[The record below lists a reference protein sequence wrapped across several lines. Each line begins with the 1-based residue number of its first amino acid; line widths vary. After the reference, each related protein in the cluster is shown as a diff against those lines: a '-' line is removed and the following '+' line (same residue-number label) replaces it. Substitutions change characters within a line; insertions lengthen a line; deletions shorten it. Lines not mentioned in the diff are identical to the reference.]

1 MKKKNL
7 LILLLAGTFS
17 TTALKAQ
24 TPPATWQE
32 HWFEHNQ
39 LLTRVFYDN
48 DLALYYDNDVS
59 RSVTWT
65 QQYLGDVWRYTKRT
79 YGYFGDDPHLF
90 AVLHTNKYSGGHPSG
105 YFDASHDNRDVID
118 AGPGPWTSA
127 THGDRNLLTHEVAH
141 IVEGDSK
148 NSHGSPAFGVWGDSK
163 WAEIFIYDVYKSLG
177 RTDDATQAYNEF
189 YNSAGDNFPRAGTKW
204 FKDWFY
210 PIYNNYGGTQVLNR
224 YFVQLALYF
233 PKNGN
238 DYNGGLNMGQFVHF
252 WSGAAGVN
260 LKSLATTAFGWTSE
274 YEAQFVAAQA
284 AYPFTYTTPPP
295 VVVNA
300 FQDSNYG
307 GYGVALPAGSYNLA
321 KLKAYGAKNDDIT
334 SLKVAAGYKVV
345 LYADDNFTGAST
357 TITSD
362 VSLLDVATWNDKVS
376 SLIISANGSATP
388 GTLIQA
394 ENYTSMA
401 GVMVETTTDVDGV
414 SNVGSIDTGDW
425 TAYSNINFPTSGTY
439 KVEYRVASLNGG
451 GQLSLDLNAGTTVL
465 GYLNV
470 PSTGGWQN
478 WTTISHNVTVTAG
491 TYALGVYAQTGG
503 FNLNWIRITKVADA
517 ASAIAAK
524 VEQDAKDNEE
534 LVLYPN
540 PVAKEGTLT
549 INVPKYNAAAPVQ
562 VSLVDLNKRVVSY
575 KKANAKTVTLSIHNI
590 SSGFYVLIVTNGTKQ
605 YTKKVLIQ

>member
-7 LILLLAGTFS
+7 LLLLLAGSFS

-39 LLTRVFYDN
+39 LLTRVFYNN
-48 DLALYYDNDVS
+48 DLALYYDNDVD

-65 QQYLGDVWRYTKRT
+65 QQYLTDVWQYTKRT

-90 AVLHTNKYSGGHPSG
+90 AVLHTGKYSGGHPSG
-105 YFDASHDNRDVID
+105 YFDASHDYRDVID
-118 AGPGPWTSA
+118 AGAGPWTNA
-127 THGDRNLLTHEVAH
+127 THGDRNLLTHEVSH

-177 RTDDATQAYNEF
+177 RTDDANQAYNEF
-189 YNSAGDNFPRAGTKW
+189 YNSAGDNFPRPGTKW

-238 DYNGGLNMGQFVHF
+238 DYNGGFNMGQFVHF

-260 LKSLATTAFGWTSE
+260 LKPLATAAFGWTAE

-284 AYPFTYTTPPP
+284 AYPFSYTTPPP

-300 FQDSNYG
+300 FQDANYG
-307 GYGVALPAGSYNLA
+307 GYGVSLPAGSYNLA
-321 KLKAYGAKNDDIT
+321 KLRAYGAKNDDIT
-334 SLKVAAGYKVV
+334 SLKVAPGYKVV

-362 VSLLDVATWNDKVS
+362 VPLLDLATWNDKVS
-376 SLIISANGSATP
+376 SLVISTDGTTP
-388 GTLIQA
+388 AGTLIQA
-394 ENYTSMA
+394 ENYSSMA
-401 GVMVETTTDVDGV
+401 GVITEPTTDVDGGA
-414 SNVGSIDTGDW
+414 NVGSIDTGDW
-425 TAYSNINFPTSGTY
+425 LAFNNINFPVSGTY

-451 GQLSLDLNAGTTVL
+451 AQLSLDLNAGTTIL
-465 GYLNV
+465 GYLDI
-470 PSTGGWQN
+470 PSTGDWQN
-478 WTTISHNVTVTAG
+478 WTTISHNVTVNAG

-503 FNLNWIRITKVADA
+503 FNINWIRITKVADA

-524 VEQDAKDNEE
+524 AAQDEKDNEE

-549 INVPKYNAAAPVQ
+549 INIPKYNAAAPVQ
-562 VSLVDLNKRVVSY
+562 VSLVDLNKHVVSY
-575 KKANAKTVTLSIHNI
+575 KKANAKTVTLSTHNV

>member
-7 LILLLAGTFS
+7 LLLLLAGTFS

-48 DLALYYDNDVS
+48 DLALYYDSDVS
-59 RSVTWT
+59 SSVTWP

-79 YGYFGDDPHLF
+79 YGFFGDDPHLF
-90 AVLHTNKYSGGHPSG
+90 AVFHTNKYSGGHPSG

-118 AGPGPWTSA
+118 VGPGPWSGGGNDYDLT
-127 THGDRNLLTHEVAH
+127 THEVAH

-148 NSHGSPAFGVWGDSK
+148 NAHGSPAFGIWGDSK
-163 WAEIFIYDVYKSLG
+163 WAEIFIYDVYVNLG
-177 RTDDATQAYNEF
+177 RTSDATRWYNLMMA
-189 YNSAGDNFPRAGTKW
+189 SSGDNFPRAGTKW

-210 PIYNNYGGTQVLNR
+210 PIYNSYGGNKVLNR
-224 YFVQLALYF
+224 YFVLLSTYF
-233 PKNGN
+233 PKSGS
-238 DYNGGLNMGQFVHF
+238 DYSRGLNMGEFVHF
-252 WSGAAGVN
+252 WSAAAGVN
-260 LKSLATTAFGWTSE
+260 LKAQATTAFGWTGD
-274 YEAQFVAAQA
+274 YESQFVAAQA
-284 AYPFTYTTPPP
+284 AFPIAYATPDPI
-295 VVVNA
+295 VVNA
-300 FQDSNYG
+300 YQDINYG
-307 GYGVALPAGSYNLA
+307 GYGVALPVGSYNLA
-321 KLKAYGAKNDDIT
+321 KLKAYGAKNDDFT

-362 VSLLDVATWNDKVS
+362 VPLLDVATWNDKVS
-376 SLIISANGSATP
+376 SLIISANGTAPVS
-388 GTLIQA
+388 TLIQA

-401 GVMVETTTDVDGV
+401 GVITEATTDTDGG

-425 TAYSNINFPTSGTY
+425 LAFNSINFPTSGTY

-451 GQLSLDLNAGTTVL
+451 AQLSLDLNAGTTVL

-503 FNLNWIRITKVADA
+503 FNVNWIRITKVADA

-575 KKANAKTVTLSIHNI
+575 KKANAKTVTLSTHNV